1 MATRYCPSCG
11 TPVEN
16 GGAFCPS
23 CGTSIGAA
31 EPARQATAPAQPAS
45 QPQPAQAW
53 AAPTYASTPVNNYL
67 DAPLSVGQYLGMLI
81 LLSLP
86 IVGLV
91 LMLMWAFGGNVNQNK
106 KNYARAALILGVIAL
121 VLAIAMSSVLSIF
134 MSDVFSSFNQ
144 GY

>member
-31 EPARQATAPAQPAS
+31 QPAQQAS
-45 QPQPAQAW
+45 APPQPVGQPQPAQTW
-53 AAPTYASTPVNNYL
+53 TAPAYTNAPLNNDL

-81 LLSLP
+81 LLGIP

-91 LMLMWAFGGNVNQNK
+91 LVLMWAFGSNVNQNK
-106 KNYARAALILGVIAL
+106 KNYARATLILGIIVL
-121 VLAIAMSSVLSIF
+121 VLAIALSSVLSIF
-134 MSDVFSSFNQ
+134 MSEVFSSFNQ